1 VDFDAQLA
9 GSLREQ
15 ATYVDGAAEAQLAP
29 ESKASNEKT
38 AVTHLPPQHPH
49 PPVDIAGNL
58 AAGST
63 ATATLVADLASSP
76 PAVVTSTDMVKLPS
90 RTGHN

>member
-1 VDFDAQLA
+1 MP
-9 GSLREQ
+9 GSL
-15 ATYVDGAAEAQLAP
+15 AACASKRPTLMVLAEPQLAP

-49 PPVDIAGNL
+49 PSVDIPGNL

-76 PAVVTSTDMVKLPS
+76 PAAVTSTDMVQLPS
-90 RTGHN
+90 RAGHN

>member
-1 VDFDAQLA
+1 
-9 GSLREQ
+9 
-15 ATYVDGAAEAQLAP
+15 
-29 ESKASNEKT
+29 
-38 AVTHLPPQHPH
+38 VTHLPPQHPH